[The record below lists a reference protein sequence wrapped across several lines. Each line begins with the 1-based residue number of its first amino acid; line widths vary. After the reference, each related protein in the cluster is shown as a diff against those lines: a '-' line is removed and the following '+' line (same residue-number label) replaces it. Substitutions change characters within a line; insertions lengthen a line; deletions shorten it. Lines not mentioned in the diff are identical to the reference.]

1 MTDLSHLVDAI
12 HSRHRAVQSPAIDA
26 LQMALLEQYGT
37 AMIAL
42 LFYGSCLRSG
52 DHQDGLVD
60 LYVIVDSYRH
70 TYGRWLPAL
79 ANKLLPPNVF
89 YLEAPTSAGVVRAKY
104 AIVSLEDLEHDTSR
118 RCFHSYFWARFAQPT
133 GIAYT
138 RTPQVER
145 RIYTAFAQAV
155 HTFITR
161 TLPRL
166 PASFEAGELWQQGL
180 LLTYSAELRAER
192 PERVIAL
199 YAASPEYYLEVL
211 DAALNSLPYRIG
223 IESTTAPRRLHARIP
238 KTRRVLNRGAWALR
252 RAQGKLLSVLRLL
265 KALFTFQ
272 AGVEYILWKVERHS
286 GVKAE
291 VPERLQKHPLLASLV
306 LVWQIRRRGG
316 FR

>member
-1 MTDLSHLVDAI
+1 MTDLSHLSDVI
-12 HSRHRAVQSPAIDA
+12 RRRHRVVASPAIDA
-26 LQMALLEQYGT
+26 LEAALREQYGA

-70 TYGRWLPAL
+70 AYHRWLPAC

-89 YLEAPTSAGVVRAKY
+89 YLEAPTPTGIVRAKY
-104 AIVSLEDLEHDTSR
+104 AVVSLEDFEHDTSE

-133 GIAYT
+133 GIAFAGS
-138 RTPQVER
+138 PEVER

-155 HTFITR
+155 RTFLSR
-161 TLPRL
+161 SLPRL
-166 PASFEAGELWQQGL
+166 PARFEARELWQRGL
-180 LLTYSAELRAER
+180 LLTYGAELRAER

-211 DAALNSLPYRIG
+211 DAALETLPYRVG
-223 IESTTAPRRLHARIP
+223 VESTTMPHRLHAQIP
-238 KTRRVLNRGAWALR
+238 RTRRVLNRLAWALR
-252 RAQGKLLSVLRLL
+252 SAQGKLLSILRLF

-272 AGVEYILWKVERHS
+272 AGVEYILWKIERHS
-286 GVKAE
+286 GVKAK
-291 VPERLQKHPLLASLV
+291 VPARLEKHPLLASLA
-306 LVWQIRRRGG
+306 LFWQIRRRGG

>member
-1 MTDLSHLVDAI
+1 MTDLSRLVDAI
-12 HSRHRAVQSPAIDA
+12 RGHHRRVDSPAIDA
-26 LQMALLEQYGT
+26 LQTALLEQYGS
-37 AMIAL
+37 AMTAL

-70 TYGRWLPAL
+70 AYERWLPAVT
-79 ANKLLPPNVF
+79 NKLLPPNVF
-89 YLEAPTSAGVVRAKY
+89 YLEVPTPAGVVRAKY
-104 AIVSLEDLEHDTSR
+104 AVVSLEDFEHDTSE

-155 HTFITR
+155 HTFLTR

-166 PASFEAGELWQQGL
+166 PASFEPGELWQQGL
-180 LLTYSAELRAER
+180 LLSYSAELRAER
-192 PERVIAL
+192 AERVIGL
-199 YAASPEYYLEVL
+199 YAVNSEYYRGVL
-211 DAALNSLPYRIG
+211 DAALDSLPYRIG
-223 IESTTAPRRLHARIP
+223 IDATTATRRLHVRIP
-238 KTRRVLNRGAWALR
+238 QSRRVLNRGAWTLR

-272 AGVEYILWKVERHS
+272 AGVEYILWKIERHS
-286 GVKAE
+286 GVKAK
-291 VPERLQKHPLLASLV
+291 VPARLEKHPLLASLV
-306 LVWQIRRRGG
+306 LFWEIRRRGG

>member
-1 MTDLSHLVDAI
+1 MTDLSRLIDAI
-12 HSRHRAVQSPAIDA
+12 QSHHRVVDSPAIDA
-26 LQMALLEQYGT
+26 LQTALLEQYGA

-70 TYGRWLPAL
+70 AYGRRLPAL
-79 ANKLLPPNVF
+79 ANTLLPPNVF
-89 YLEAPTSAGVVRAKY
+89 YLEVPTSAGVVRAKY
-104 AIVSLEDLEHDTSR
+104 AVISLEDFERATSA

-138 RTPQVER
+138 RTPEVER

-155 HTFITR
+155 HTFLTR

-166 PASFEAGELWQQGL
+166 PASFDAGELWQQGL
-180 LLTYSAELRAER
+180 LLTYGAELRAER
-192 PERVIAL
+192 PGRVIAL
-199 YAASPEYYLEVL
+199 YATSSKYYLGIL
-211 DAALNSLPYRIG
+211 DAALDSLPYRIG
-223 IESTTAPRRLHARIP
+223 SEYATAPGRLHARIP
-238 KTRRVLNRGAWALR
+238 KSRRILNRGAWSLR
-252 RAQGKLLSVLRLL
+252 SVQGKLLSVLRLL

-272 AGVEYILWKVERHS
+272 AGVEYILWKIERHS
-286 GVKAE
+286 GIKAT
-291 VPERLQKHPLLASLV
+291 VPARLEKHPLLAALV
-306 LVWQIRRRGG
+306 LFWQIRRRGG